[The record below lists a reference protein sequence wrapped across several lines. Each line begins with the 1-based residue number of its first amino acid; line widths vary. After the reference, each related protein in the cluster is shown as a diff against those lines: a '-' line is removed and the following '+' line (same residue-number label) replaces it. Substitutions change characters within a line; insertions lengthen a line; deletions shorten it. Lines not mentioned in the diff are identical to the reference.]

1 MAVRARRVFV
11 CPGLCS
17 PGRNAVLAA
26 RKGRQCRP
34 RTRAH
39 AHRHAHAHTR
49 ARAHADTHM
58 HMYAH
63 ARAHTC
69 AHTCARA
76 CTHARAGTHAH
87 MPAHTYTRTHV
98 RAGTHTRAHAQTP
111 TTTLR
116 CIAQRSSRT
125 ADGPGRRV
133 RVAPLLSRPWT
144 ASASWNGN
152 LHLCLRLFKKWDL
165 EFVSAEDVMEILR
178 PTK

>member
-1 MAVRARRVFV
+1 MAVPARRVFV
-11 CPGLCS
+11 CLGLCS

-39 AHRHAHAHTR
+39 AHRHAHA
-49 ARAHADTHM
+49 
-58 HMYAH
+58 
-63 ARAHTC
+63 
-69 AHTCARA
+69 
-76 CTHARAGTHAH
+76 RAGTHRHAYAH
-87 MPAHTYTRTHV
+87 VRTCACTHMRTHVRAGMHTRTRGHTRTHARTHTRTHV